1 VVRVDSSGLLLLV
14 LLATGYWW
22 YSSHNAY
29 ELARQ
34 LGAEVCARATVQ
46 FLDHT
51 VSLHRLRLRRDDDGR
66 VRIYRIYRFDYST
79 DGLSRQSGQLALLGS
94 QVLWVSEITPEREP
108 LT

>member
-1 VVRVDSSGLLLLV
+1 MLLLV
-14 LLATGYWW
+14 LLATGVWW
-22 YSSHNAY
+22 YSNHNAY

-34 LGAEVCARATVQ
+34 LGAEVCARAAVQ

-94 QVLWVSEITPEREP
+94 RVLWVSEIAADRDP

>member
-1 VVRVDSSGLLLLV
+1 MLPVDSSGVLLLV
-14 LLATGYWW
+14 LLATGFWW
-22 YSSHNAY
+22 YSNHNAY
-29 ELARQ
+29 EFARQ
-34 LGAEVCARATVQ
+34 LGAEVCARAAVQ

-94 QVLWVSEITPEREP
+94 RVLWVSEIAADREP